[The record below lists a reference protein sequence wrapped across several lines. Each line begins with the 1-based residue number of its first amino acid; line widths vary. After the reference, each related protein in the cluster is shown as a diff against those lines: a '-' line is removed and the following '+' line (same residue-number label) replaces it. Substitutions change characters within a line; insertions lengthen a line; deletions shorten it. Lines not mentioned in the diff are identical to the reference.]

1 MIKKIP
7 FLLVL
12 ISINAYSSEYQ
23 VRIPFEGTY
32 KETPT
37 IPTPEEKWLEVEP
50 VVIDWSNKNAPY
62 DCNWA
67 PNVSTYSIGV
77 KFQQTASD
85 CIQEQIKTTQR
96 YEQSTLTHEKRELG
110 NPIEE
115 SRLIGN
121 TSGAQEAIGTRY
133 THSLTV
139 GYYTY
144 GSNGIYYG
152 DFSDQYMN
160 DFGQGITTV
169 VKGGLSPNT
178 YAGYTIN
185 HLVLQVTNT
194 NPSGI
199 TMRLL
204 PIHSNSGL
212 KPKLTIDG
220 VTCDLVG
227 PSIYSA
233 YDAVC
238 NVNLSTKVGQTIH
251 IDLQ

>member
-37 IPTPEEKWLEVEP
+37 NPTPEEKWLEVEP
-50 VVIDWSNKNAPY
+50 VVIDWRNKNQPY

-121 TSGAQEAIGTRY
+121 TSGTQQAIGTRY

-144 GSNGIYYG
+144 GAINGDYYG
-152 DFSDQYMN
+152 YFSDQYMN
-160 DFGQGITTV
+160 DYGQGISTV
-169 VKGGLSPNT
+169 VRGGLTPNN

-185 HLVLQVTNT
+185 HLVYQVSTNT
-194 NPSGI
+194 V

-220 VTCDLVG
+220 VVCDLIG

-233 YDAVC
+233 YDALC
-238 NVNLSTKVGQTIH
+238 NVPILDKNGQTIN